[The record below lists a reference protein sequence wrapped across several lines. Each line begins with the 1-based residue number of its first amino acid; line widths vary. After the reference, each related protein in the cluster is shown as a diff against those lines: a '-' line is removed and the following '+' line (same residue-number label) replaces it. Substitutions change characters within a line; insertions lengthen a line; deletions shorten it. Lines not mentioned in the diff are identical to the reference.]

1 MSKNNRRKGHVYERY
16 LAKLFRALGYEKC
29 KTSREASRLYDNCGY
44 DLWGIPFLVQA
55 KAGYK
60 KSRIRPDE
68 LFLKMEKAM
77 EQFPEDERN
86 LLKNYPKLIFNKLD
100 GYKDE
105 NHIVSMMFKD
115 FVKLQIEL
123 SVYKGILSSKEAE
136 ELYGQL
142 LWIKRQGKF

>member
-60 KSRIRPDE
+60 KSRIKPDE

-86 LLKNYPKLIFNKLD
+86 LLKNYPKLVFNKLD

-142 LWIKRQGKF
+142 L

>member
-60 KSRIRPDE
+60 KSRIKPDE

-105 NHIVSMMFKD
+105 NHIVSMMFRD

-123 SVYKGILSSKEAE
+123 SVYKGILSPKEAE

-142 LWIKRQGKF
+142 L

>member
-60 KSRIRPDE
+60 KSRIKPDE

-142 LWIKRQGKF
+142 L

>member
-16 LAKLFRALGYEKC
+16 LAKLFRVLGYEKC

-55 KAGYK
+55 KSGYK
-60 KSRIRPDE
+60 KSRIKPDE
-68 LFLKMEKAM
+68 LFMKMEKAM

-142 LWIKRQGKF
+142 LWIKGQGKL

>member
-68 LFLKMEKAM
+68 LFLKMERAM

-86 LLKNYPKLIFNKLD
+86 LLKNYPKLVFNKLD

-142 LWIKRQGKF
+142 L

>member
-60 KSRIRPDE
+60 KSRIKPDE
-68 LFLKMEKAM
+68 LFLKMEEAM

-86 LLKNYPKLIFNKLD
+86 LLKKYPKLIFNKLD

-123 SVYKGILSSKEAE
+123 GVYRGILSSKEAE

-142 LWIKRQGKF
+142 L

>member
-1 MSKNNRRKGHVYERY
+1 MSKNNRRKGHAYERY
-16 LAKLFRALGYEKC
+16 LAKLFRALGHEKC

-55 KAGYK
+55 KAGYR
-60 KSRIRPDE
+60 KSRIKPDE

-123 SVYKGILSSKEAE
+123 SVYKGILSPKEAK

-142 LWIKRQGKF
+142 L

>member
-60 KSRIRPDE
+60 KSRIKPDE
-68 LFLKMEKAM
+68 LCLKMEKAM

-115 FVKLQIEL
+115 FVKVQIEL
-123 SVYKGILSSKEAE
+123 SVYKGILSSKEAK

-142 LWIKRQGKF
+142 L

>member
-105 NHIVSMMFKD
+105 NHIVSMMFRD

>member
-60 KSRIRPDE
+60 KSRIKPDE

-123 SVYKGILSSKEAE
+123 SVYKGILSPKEAE

-142 LWIKRQGKF
+142 L

>member
-60 KSRIRPDE
+60 KSRIKPDE
-68 LFLKMEKAM
+68 LFMKMEKAM

-123 SVYKGILSSKEAE
+123 SVYKGILSPKEAE

-142 LWIKRQGKF
+142 L

>member
-60 KSRIRPDE
+60 KSRIKPDE

-123 SVYKGILSSKEAE
+123 SVYKGILSSKEAK

-142 LWIKRQGKF
+142 L

>member
-60 KSRIRPDE
+60 KSRIKPDE
-68 LFLKMEKAM
+68 LFMKMEKAM

-142 LWIKRQGKF
+142 L

>member
-1 MSKNNRRKGHVYERY
+1 MSKNNRRKGHVYERQ

-60 KSRIRPDE
+60 KSRIKPDE

-77 EQFPEDERN
+77 EQFPDDEKN

-105 NHIVSMMFKD
+105 HHIVSMMFKD
-115 FVKLQIEL
+115 FVKMQIEL

-142 LWIKRQGKF
+142 L

>member
-86 LLKNYPKLIFNKLD
+86 LLKNYPKLVFNKLD

-142 LWIKRQGKF
+142 L

>member
-1 MSKNNRRKGHVYERY
+1 M
-16 LAKLFRALGYEKC
+16 
-29 KTSREASRLYDNCGY
+29 
-44 DLWGIPFLVQA
+44 
-55 KAGYK
+55 
-60 KSRIRPDE
+60 
-68 LFLKMEKAM
+68 KMEKAM

-142 LWIKRQGKF
+142 LWIKGQGKL

>member
-16 LAKLFRALGYEKC
+16 LAKLFRALGYGKC

-68 LFLKMEKAM
+68 LFTKMEKAM

-86 LLKNYPKLIFNKLD
+86 LLKNYPKLVFNKLD

-142 LWIKRQGKF
+142 L

>member
-142 LWIKRQGKF
+142 L

>member
-60 KSRIRPDE
+60 KSRIKPDE

>member
-105 NHIVSMMFKD
+105 NHIVSMMFRD

-142 LWIKRQGKF
+142 L

>member
-60 KSRIRPDE
+60 KSRIKPDE

-123 SVYKGILSSKEAE
+123 SVYKGILSSKEAK

-142 LWIKRQGKF
+142 LWIKRQGKL

>member
-16 LAKLFRALGYEKC
+16 LAKLFRVLGYEKC

-60 KSRIRPDE
+60 KSRIKPDE
-68 LFLKMEKAM
+68 LFMKMEKAM

-142 LWIKRQGKF
+142 L

>member
-60 KSRIRPDE
+60 KSRIKPDE

-105 NHIVSMMFKD
+105 NHIVSMMFRD

-142 LWIKRQGKF
+142 L